1 MISENDLTNY
11 LPEADSFDETDLVLP
26 RWRISKEDGTF
37 LNNVTG
43 ESRPQL
49 EVVIIRAD
57 KSRFYWPPE
66 FREDNMPLCYS
77 IDGIHPVNQ
86 NADENQCGYRHD
98 GYIWCKNCPMALW
111 TTGKPA
117 CAISYNYLLCDVDD
131 GSMAVLNLS
140 RARAKVGRELNSCW
154 KLYGV
159 SRPVL
164 LWTERF
170 NHVKGTFYQVRYQ
183 VQPRLSSWTNYVSLM
198 LANRGT
204 RLTSTLTE
212 IKVELLEEPE
222 EERAI
227 NTETGE
233 LL

>member
-1 MISENDLTNY
+1 VNDEDFSNY
-11 LPEADSFDETDLVLP
+11 LPEVDSFDETDLVLP
-26 RWRISKEDGTF
+26 RWRISKEDGQF

-77 IDGIHPVNQ
+77 IDGIHP
-86 NADENQCGYRHD
+86 AIRPD
-98 GYIWCKNCPMALW
+98 GWGTHRDDQIWCKGCVASLW
-111 TTGKPA
+111 DEGKPL
-117 CAISYNYLLCDVDD
+117 CSISYNYLLCDIDD

-183 VQPRLSSWTNYVSLM
+183 IQPRLGSWSNYVSLM

-204 RLTSTLTE
+204 KLTSTLTE
-212 IKVELLEEPE
+212 IKTELLEEPE
-222 EERAI
+222 AEDRAV

>member
-1 MISENDLTNY
+1 MNDEDFMNY
-11 LPEADSFDETDLVLP
+11 LPETDGFDETDLVLP
-26 RWRISKEDGTF
+26 RWRISKEDGQF

-66 FREDNMPLCYS
+66 FREDNMPICYS
-77 IDGIHPVNQ
+77 IDGIHPATYPDNLGNHYDNQ
-86 NADENQCGYRHD
+86 
-98 GYIWCKNCPMALW
+98 IWCKGCEMASW
-111 TTGKPA
+111 DKGKPP
-117 CAISYNYLLCDVDD
+117 CSISYNYLLCDIED

-140 RARAKVGRELNSCW
+140 RARAKVGRELNSYW

-164 LWTERF
+164 LWTERL

-183 VQPRLSSWTNYVSLM
+183 VQPRLGSWTNYVSLM
-198 LANRGT
+198 LSNRGT
-204 RLTSTLTE
+204 KLTSTLTE
-212 IKVELLEEPE
+212 IKTELIEEPE
-222 EERAI
+222 VEERTI